1 MKQKQIIRYIKNN
14 TEKEIELNIFNKSI
28 INKELLEATT
38 QEEKMNIKKELEL
51 INFKNINFTG
61 TKEINCKNDSIC
73 ILDNCSFTQQK
84 FTRTLTFSNGNF
96 QIINPKTEKTK
107 TIQLIDT
114 KDVVFDFN
122 DKDEYEIET
131 AIMHE
136 SGNKIE
142 INSNDSVKNITLK
155 CKQAHLNGIFN
166 IKNFQLECTKNLSIG
181 NQNKTTIINL
191 LNWGGR
197 IETKKLNLTNC
208 IITNDSNLLPLNI
221 TYKELSGENF
231 IIKSKTDIIINDETF
246 SKPKD
251 KDGYIIIT
259 EKELVE
265 ENFKDFLKKLSK
277 EIELEAIAEAEN
289 TIPEKFGKHLL
300 DQMEKTTKEIEKQEI
315 ILENLRNKYNNQKQK
330 LQSTR
335 EEHKNKLVKKLKRKS
350 INDFI

>member
-1 MKQKQIIRYIKNN
+1 MKTKQVIRYIKNN
-14 TEKEIELNIFNKSI
+14 IEKEIELNIFNKSI
-28 INKELLEATT
+28 INKELLEETT
-38 QEEKMNIKKELEL
+38 QEEKINIKKELEL

-61 TKEINCKNDSIC
+61 IKEINCKKDSVC

-122 DKDEYEIET
+122 DKDEYEITT
-131 AIMHE
+131 ALMYE
-136 SGNKIE
+136 NCQRIE
-142 INSNDSVKNITLK
+142 INSNDSVKNLALK
-155 CKQAHLNGIFN
+155 CKQAYLNGIFN
-166 IKNFQLECTKNLSIG
+166 VKNFQLECTKNLSIG

-251 KDGYIIIT
+251 KDGYITITINNLIENNLKSTLTKIKEKIEEEFNYIPDDAELII
-259 EKELVE
+259 KEQIKTKKIEIKNLQE
-265 ENFKDFLKKLSK
+265 ERKKL
-277 EIELEAIAEAEN
+277 E
-289 TIPEKFGKHLL
+289 EKYKVVQKKNF
-300 DQMEKTTKEIEKQEI
+300 TKQ
-315 ILENLRNKYNNQKQK
+315 
-330 LQSTR
+330 
-335 EEHKNKLVKKLKRKS
+335 LKRKKV
-350 INDFI
+350 NDFYK